1 MGILEARETAERVWV
16 GGDVWEAQLCVGTD
30 DGLGRLPQERQPAF
44 ACRCGF

>member
-16 GGDVWEAQLCVGTD
+16 GDVWEAQLCVGTD